1 MASGEDLAVGHDVID
16 AGHRRMMQGVAEV
29 RARVEAS
36 DAPGA
41 AAGLAGLWDATVGHF
56 ASEEALMEQFAY
68 PERRAHGGAHQLFL
82 GDLKRL
88 IDELAERG
96 LTDEV
101 AAWAR
106 QRVPEWITFHIET
119 NDAPLARFV
128 ARRSAQRA
136 AATTRGPAPGPGS
149 GRRDA

>member
-1 MASGEDLAVGHDVID
+1 MASGKDLAVGHDVID
-16 AGHRRMMQGVAEV
+16 AEHRGMMQRVAEL
-29 RARVEAS
+29 RARVEAG

-41 AAGLAGLWDATVGHF
+41 AAALAGLWGATVGHF

-82 GDLKRL
+82 GDLKAL
-88 IDELAERG
+88 MGELAEDG
-96 LTDEV
+96 LTEDV

-128 ARRSAQRA
+128 ARRLAQRA
-136 AATTRGPAPGPGS
+136 TATSRGPAPG
-149 GRRDA
+149 RRDA